1 MIPEQNFIDGKLT
14 DCTNCKTIPITTP
27 STDEVIGEIY
37 DTPDD
42 LVNQAIAA
50 AKKAQPV
57 WEKSPAI
64 IQANYLTQIAQKSEK
79 MHMNLPMFW
88 CANRERPRRLPTSG

>member
-14 DCTNCKTIPITTP
+14 DCTNCKTIPVTTP

-42 LVNQAIAA
+42 LVN
-50 AKKAQPV
+50 
-57 WEKSPAI
+57 
-64 IQANYLTQIAQKSEK
+64 
-79 MHMNLPMFW
+79 
-88 CANRERPRRLPTSG
+88 